1 MSKRRGKRA
10 IRKKRK
16 LQLKKRRFGPLYRV
30 PFRRRREMK
39 TDYQQRKRL
48 LKSGKIRFVARPS
61 NRQVL
66 VQFVESKSGGDRTFT
81 QTRSSDLKK
90 YGWQITTSNL
100 PAAYLTGYL
109 AGKRALKLKIK
120 EAILDIGIHTPN
132 PGTKIFATLKGVVDA
147 GVEIPCNEK
156 MLPSEDRIKGEHIKS
171 YAKLLA
177 KEDKEKYNKHF
188 SKYIEANVKPEDVPN
203 IFKETKAKIDTTE

>member
-1 MSKRRGKRA
+1 MSKRRRKG

-16 LQLKKRRFGPLYRV
+16 LQPKKRRYGPLYRV

-48 LKSGKIRFVARPS
+48 LKSGKIRFIARPS
-61 NRQVL
+61 NKQVL
-66 VQFVESKSGGDRTFT
+66 VQFIESKLGGDKTFV
-81 QTRSSDLKK
+81 QIRSSDLKD
-90 YGWQITTSNL
+90 YGWTISTSNL

-109 AGKRALKLKIK
+109 AGKKAIKAKIK
-120 EAILDIGIHTPN
+120 EAILDIGIHTAN
-132 PGTKIFATLKGVVDA
+132 PGTRIFATLKGVVDA
-147 GVEIPCNEK
+147 GVEIPYNER
-156 MLPSEDRIKGEHIKS
+156 MLPSDDRIQGEHIKS

-188 SKYIEANVKPEDVPN
+188 SNYLKVEVKPENLPVL
-203 IFKETKAKIDTTE
+203 FKETKSKIDSAE

>member
-1 MSKRRGKRA
+1 MSKRRRRG

-16 LQLKKRRFGPLYRV
+16 LQPKKRRYGPLYRV

-48 LKSGKIRFVARPS
+48 LKSGKIRFVTRPS
-61 NRQVL
+61 NKQVL
-66 VQFVESKSGGDRTFT
+66 VQFIESKIGGDKTFV
-81 QTRSSDLKK
+81 QTRSSDLKD
-90 YGWQITTSNL
+90 YGWSISTSNL

-109 AGKRALKLKIK
+109 AGKKALKAKIN
-120 EAILDIGIHTPN
+120 EAILDIGIHTAN
-132 PGTKIFATLKGVVDA
+132 PGTRIFATLKGVVDA
-147 GVEIPCNEK
+147 GVEVPYNER

-171 YAKLLA
+171 YAKILA

-188 SKYIEANVKPEDVPN
+188 SNYLKADVKPEDLPDL
-203 IFKETKAKIDTTE
+203 FKETKTKIDSVG